1 MSLFGI
7 VDPAGDHTPEKSRRS
22 VLGAELSAWDW
33 PEAGLAAKI
42 KTQQAKPNEHVRRYL
57 RIIVFVSSWNSLPI

>member
-22 VLGAELSAWDW
+22 VLAGGLPSWDW

-42 KTQQAKPNEHVRRYL
+42 KTQQAKLNEKIRRYL
-57 RIIVFVSSWNSLPI
+57 RIIVFISS